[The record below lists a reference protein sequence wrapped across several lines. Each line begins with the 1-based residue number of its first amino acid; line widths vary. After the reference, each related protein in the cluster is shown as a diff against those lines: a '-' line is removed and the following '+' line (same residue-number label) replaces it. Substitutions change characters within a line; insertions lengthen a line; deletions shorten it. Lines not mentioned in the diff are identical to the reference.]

1 MHTLL
6 AFLFSLLILC
16 KYTYF
21 IPVYFSFF
29 IFNKLDNL
37 INDLINVSKC
47 MSQMSH
53 NSIIHKVQLETS
65 SNNGGQSSNNNDN
78 RISSN
83 SSNRIYS
90 YNILIIVYI
99 CPKTTTISGQYDDKV
114 DIITIFSL
122 NSCPAICL

>member
-65 SNNGGQSSNNNDN
+65 SNNGGQSSN
-78 RISSN
+78 

-90 YNILIIVYI
+90 YNILITVYI